1 MASEA
6 PASPRSVWR
15 GAEDLWLDVF
25 VAFNLLCLTADI
37 ALAHASNHFRNAAEF
52 LPLWLSP
59 IAFLLVAAGLVSRA
73 RRRNPM
79 EWKVLGHIAGWLCVA
94 IGAAGLIYHLD
105 SGFFYERTIKSLT
118 YAAPF
123 VAPLAFVGLG
133 SLLAMNRMVKA
144 RTEEW
149 AEWVLLLALGG
160 FAGNLVL
167 SLTDHATNGFYRASE
182 WIPVISS
189 ALAVGFLIALLLM
202 RSTQGFLWLCGAV
215 LFLQIIVGGLGFVLH
230 LLADAHGPSSSLY
243 QNVLSGAP
251 PFAPLL
257 LPNLAILGLIGV
269 LALDERIESRQSP
282 TDSGA
287 QAGVA

>member
-1 MASEA
+1 MPSDALASA
-6 PASPRSVWR
+6 RSVWR
-15 GAEDLWLDVF
+15 GAEDLWLDAF
-25 VAFNLLCLTADI
+25 VSFNLLCLTGDI

-59 IAFLLVAAGLVSRA
+59 IAFLLVATGLVSRG
-73 RRRNPM
+73 RRRNPA
-79 EWKVLGHIAGWLCVA
+79 EWKYLGHVAGWLCIA

-105 SGFFYERTIKSLT
+105 SGFFYERTLKSLT

-133 SLLAMNRMVKA
+133 SLLVMNRMVRA

-167 SLTDHATNGFYRASE
+167 SLTDHATNGFYRPSE
-182 WIPVISS
+182 WIPIFSS
-189 ALAVGFLIALLLM
+189 ALAVGFLIALLLTP
-202 RSTQGFLWLCGAV
+202 STQGFLWLCGAV
-215 LFLQIIVGGLGFVLH
+215 LFLQVVVGVLGFALH
-230 LLADAHGPSSSLY
+230 LLADLRGPSSLY

-257 LPNLAILGLIGV
+257 LPNLAILGLIGI
-269 LALDERIESRQSP
+269 LAIDEHIASRHP
-282 TDSGA
+282 TAPARRPG
-287 QAGVA
+287 